1 MIWKAVVFILN
12 FRFTA
17 DITYHN
23 FIHRLRVVCGTG
35 MATLKLELLQQVV
48 AFMEKV
54 LRAIFLDLYKAYNA
68 LGSLRGLG
76 ILEGYGV
83 VIRALHLLRLYWAR
97 LIMVARA
104 GGY

>member
-35 MATLKLELLQQVV
+35 MATFKLELLQHVV
-48 AFMEKV
+48 ALMEKV
-54 LRAIFLDLYKAYNA
+54 LRAIFLGLHKAYDA
-68 LGSLRGLG
+68 LGSLRCLG

-83 VIRALHLLRLYWAR
+83 GTRALRLL
-97 LIMVARA
+97 
-104 GGY
+104 